1 MFQNNDP
8 FKNGSR
14 GTLMEMTSEQCKISL
29 EMNKKLNLIWNETF
43 QKVLERHEETND
55 HVKSGY
61 LLV

>member
-1 MFQNNDP
+1 MIQNNDP

-43 QKVLERHEETND
+43 
-55 HVKSGY
+55 
-61 LLV
+61 